1 MTKGSLPHLSTQNR
15 PVRTRHNFSQKTNVG
30 FRRFAPNSCQSGT
43 HPIPDL
49 GLVDEERPLCAQLQ
63 HSNSLPLHVWS
74 SDCFPTAITIPLS
87 TKGVV
92 NKNRIWTTLFTDR
105 PKLESACLVG
115 QTLIRRKWAG
125 RDRSLSKKVWTYA
138 NLRARWI
145 SGVGSASLLHQF
157 ARLG

>member
-49 GLVDEERPLCAQLQ
+49 GLVDEERPLCAQLR

-74 SDCFPTAITIPLS
+74 SDCFPTAISIPLS
-87 TKGVV
+87 TKGG
-92 NKNRIWTTLFTDR
+92 DR
-105 PKLESACLVG
+105 KKDALQATKYCRSAN
-115 QTLIRRKWAG
+115 A
-125 RDRSLSKKVWTYA
+125 
-138 NLRARWI
+138 LR
-145 SGVGSASLLHQF
+145 GNT
-157 ARLG
+157 